1 MNKNMGTVDR
11 TIRTVAAAIIAVL
24 LLTGQLSG
32 TLAVVLGIF
41 AIAFLVTSMFA
52 FCPVY
57 LPFKIST
64 RKLTGTTEK

>member
-11 TIRTVAAAIIAVL
+11 TVRTVAAAIIAVM

-32 TLAVVLGIF
+32 TLAVVLGIV

-52 FCPVY
+52 FCPAY

-64 RKLTGTTEK
+64 RKMTETTEK